1 MKSKK
6 YTEREVDDFME
17 SIEGMERAE
26 MPAFFYTRLQARLET
41 TGTGKKYNRNLFA
54 KPVLSLVTLSLL
66 VVLNIAAIRY
76 FEKTGAVQKDRSAT
90 AIEQFAREYDMD
102 ITSLYQDKK

>member
-6 YTEREVDDFME
+6 STQTAVDDFME
-17 SIEGMERAE
+17 SMEGIERAE

-41 TGTGKKYNRNLFA
+41 AGAARKFGRNRFA

-66 VVLNIAAIRY
+66 VILNIAAIRY
-76 FEKTGAVQKDRSAT
+76 FEKTGVAQKNKSTSA
-90 AIEQFAREYDMD
+90 IRQFAMDYDLD
-102 ITSLYQDKK
+102 FTSLYQDKK